1 MRERYSAPKNIS
13 ATSLSHSFSATNY
26 LFRKKAAKG
35 AIIVAAAGNDGYC
48 MHTTHRDLHGMAIP
62 RYANIPGAYPE
73 VIGVMATGQD
83 GELATWSNFDCDGP
97 LRCTNDRSWGY
108 QLRVPGVNILSTLP
122 DGKYGYMSGTSMA
135 TPMLAGAISRLLQC
149 RNFANRE
156 HLLRAL
162 VMTSRGCI
170 DVMGAYES
178 TASTLHPGVF
188 VETINGI
195 DYTFVETSDS
205 TAQMGNG
212 TSPAAPAG
220 SVPASLTV
228 PNEVRGL
235 ALTAIAPHAFQ
246 GCTALKEITLG
257 RCVEEIGDQAFAG
270 CTALKELAF
279 ATRFPPTCPKTAFDT
294 SHFKTVTLRNA
305 RGYAENFNTED
316 PWKDFLL
323 WKELDLTTGNR
334 FWETIDGQNT
344 VMTFLIYNKERG
356 HLQVGDGE
364 RAVDSLR
371 AGNLVIPGVVRGMEV
386 KYICDEAFLNNN
398 LLTNITLPST
408 LASIWDN
415 AFAGCSSL
423 TEVTL
428 PWRVFYLGTKA
439 FYGCK
444 KMKTL
449 TFSSSI
455 STIGSQ
461 AFVGCTSLEK
471 IYIPCSEPPELN
483 DNVFL
488 TNVLQING
496 GYDMNYGGAVYENA
510 RLYVPYGC
518 KSIYANAPGW
528 KLFKHIEE
536 TWFDDIQQPM
546 CPTTSSRST
555 TQPPTAYDLQGRQ
568 IKLRSGSLP
577 PLKQGIYI
585 IGGRKVKI

>member
-1 MRERYSAPKNIS
+1 MISTEGGIFDIMLGILKAVENGANIV
-13 ATSLSHSFSATNY
+13 SLSIGGGSTSKLY
-26 LFRKKAAKG
+26 KDVIKKAAKT
-35 AIIVAAAGNDGYC
+35 AIIVAAAGNEGYC

-62 RYANIPGAYPE
+62 RYANIPAAYPE
-73 VIGVMATGQD
+73 VFGIMATGQD
-83 GELATWSNFDCDGP
+83 GELANWSNFDCDGP
-97 LRCTNDRSWGY
+97 MRCTNDRSWGY

-135 TPMLAGAISRLLQC
+135 TPMAAGAISRLLQC
-149 RNFANRE
+149 RNFANTE

-188 VETINGI
+188 VENIDGI

-220 SVPASLTV
+220 SVPALLTV

-235 ALTAIAPHAFQ
+235 AVTTIAPHAFQ
-246 GCTALKEITLG
+246 GCTALREISLG
-257 RCVEEIGDQAFAG
+257 RCVEDIGDQAFNG
-270 CTALKELAF
+270 STALKELAF
-279 ATRFPPTCPKTAFDT
+279 ATRIPPTCPKTAFDT

-316 PWKDFLL
+316 PWKDFTN

-344 VMTFLIYNKERG
+344 VMTFLIYDKGRG

-364 RAVDSLR
+364 RAVASLR
-371 AGNLVIPGVVRGMEV
+371 AGALVIPGVVRGMEV
-386 KYICDEAFLNNN
+386 KYICDEAFHNNN
-398 LLTNITLPST
+398 LLTGITLPNT
-408 LASIWDN
+408 LVSIWDN

-423 TEVTL
+423 TEMTL

-439 FYGCK
+439 FYGCR

-461 AFVGCTSLEK
+461 SFAECTDLEQ
-471 IYIPCSEPPELN
+471 IYMPLQQSPELA
-483 DNVFL
+483 DNVFS
-488 TNVLQING
+488 TST
-496 GYDMNYGGAVYENA
+496 YEKA

-518 KSIYANAPGW
+518 KAVYANAPGW

-536 TWFDDIQQPM
+536 TWFDAITTPM
-546 CPTTSSRST
+546 HFGGIN
-555 TQPPTAYDLQGRQ
+555 AAAVYDLQGRK
-568 IKLRSGSLP
+568 IKIKSGSLP